1 MTKIDGP
8 AVVGLC
14 AIEALR
20 EKFVNAGNLDE
31 RVRVYAAARVGGPSA
46 LIFSDDLGKTWSS
59 IDLAAAGTAMVFDV
73 HFFDRDHGLL
83 AAASDADIA
92 GSNALILTIADGGK
106 TWAPTDS
113 GNAVNKVRMLST
125 DQGTHAFSI
134 GVGVGKNFVPR

>member
-59 IDLAAAGTAMVFDV
+59 IDLAAAGAAMVFEV
-73 HFFDRDHGLL
+73 HFFDRDHGVL

-92 GSNALILTIADGGK
+92 VSNALILTTADGRK
-106 TWAPTDS
+106 T
-113 GNAVNKVRMLST
+113 
-125 DQGTHAFSI
+125 
-134 GVGVGKNFVPR
+134 